1 MTPILFNTDM
11 TKAILDGK
19 KTQTR
24 RAISKFYDD
33 NKKPCSMPDK
43 DCQFM
48 AKAKY
53 KAGDILWVRE
63 PVEIIGF
70 SHTRVSDSNEFT
82 VRYKADGVC
91 KSFPIT
97 EDIAGKSWLKMNAG
111 IPNGCLKVMART
123 FIEITEVK
131 IEELQDIS
139 CNDCTKEGILIHETG
154 EDYYYTSIGA
164 PDWKNGSNVF
174 GDYSKNKHN
183 LSLEHLAFVNLWNKT
198 AKAGYKWEDKPYV
211 FVYGFKKIDGD
222 K

>member
-24 RAISKFYDD
+24 RAISKFFD
-33 NKKPCSMPDK
+33 NDKKPCSMPDK
-43 DCQFM
+43 DCSFM

-53 KAGDILWVRE
+53 KAGDILWIRE
-63 PVEIIGF
+63 PVEIVGF

-97 EDIAGKSWLKMNAG
+97 EDIAGKSWLKMNTG

-131 IEELQDIS
+131 IEKLQDI
-139 CNDCTKEGILIHETG
+139 TKSDIRAEGVKYPTLEEFCDMLKINKLEKTNYASTDKAPVVSWIH
-154 EDYYYTSIGA
+154 
-164 PDWKNGSNVF
+164 
-174 GDYSKNKHN
+174 
-183 LSLEHLAFVNLWNKT
+183 LWNKT
-198 AKAGYKWEDKPYV
+198 TKIWYKWEDKPYV
-211 FVYGFKKIDGD
+211 FVYRFRKVANESNN
-222 K
+222 